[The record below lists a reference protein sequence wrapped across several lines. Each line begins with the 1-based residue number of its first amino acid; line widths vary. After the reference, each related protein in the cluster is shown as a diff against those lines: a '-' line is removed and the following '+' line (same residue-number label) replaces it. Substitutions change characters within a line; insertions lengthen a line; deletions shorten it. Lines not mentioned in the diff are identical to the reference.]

1 MKWPMEDWPIQS
13 AAELATSARES
24 INKLQR
30 KAFSA
35 VLTRGLA
42 KKKQDSVLRR
52 NFK

>member
-13 AAELATSARES
+13 AVLTS

-35 VLTRGLA
+35 VLTSGLA